1 MRKGERA
8 MEEEN
13 RRFLAGELPGLWVCV
28 DQADSGR
35 WAGRLYAPKTGCFC
49 FSNEIYLLG
58 AMERLFDR
66 TDYPQATHKI
76 RTFQKKPEKDGGEI
90 KVKKDVENLAEGQE
104 MLGKKA
110 TFNIQV
116 KFRQNASWQGSIQWM
131 EGKKTQNFRSVLEL
145 LKLMDEAVS
154 QEDEQAYQG
163 WDAAL
168 QNLPGPNKRAK

>member
-1 MRKGERA
+1 
-8 MEEEN
+8 
-13 RRFLAGELPGLWVCV
+13 
-28 DQADSGR
+28 
-35 WAGRLYAPKTGCFC
+35 
-49 FSNEIYLLG
+49 
-58 AMERLFDR
+58 MERLFDR

-168 QNLPGPNKRAK
+168 QNLPDPNKRAK